1 MSEETQLRDDLAM
14 IRTALANER
23 TLLSWVRTALG
34 LAAAGAALVELVDR
48 TGSIALGWS
57 LIAAGFATL
66 AIGIVRFRMVRRQLA
81 AKRARPSP

>member
-1 MSEETQLRDDLAM
+1 MSEETQLRDDLAV

-48 TGSIALGWS
+48 TGSNTLGWS
-57 LIAAGFATL
+57 LIAAGIATFAV
-66 AIGIVRFRMVRRQLA
+66 GIVRFVVVRKRLA
-81 AKRARPSP
+81 ARSLAGK